1 MTAPNKY
8 QRFDQFMQKRR
19 SGTLPEVQST
29 SRRRSRT
36 DSPKGAQEKSIDATI
51 LQLHSAMVDKILANP
66 AILSPVVAQLE
77 QEQQQGLL
85 RHSAYL
91 FWSCA
96 FAMLNQPELF
106 RAALL
111 SPEPQACKQRRR
123 TRLRGILTEAE
134 RVQVLAG
141 QWQHPVAENTSAAQN
156 EAALVCSQNGQ
167 S

>member
-1 MTAPNKY
+1 MTAAYKY
-8 QRFDQFMQKRR
+8 QRFDQFLQKRR
-19 SGTLPEVQST
+19 SGALRDSNSSTQRQS
-29 SRRRSRT
+29 RY
-36 DSPKGAQEKSIDATI
+36 DSPKGRQEKNVDATI

-66 AILSPVVAQLE
+66 ALLPPVVAQLE

-96 FAMLNQPELF
+96 FAMIEQPQLF

-111 SPEPQACKQRRR
+111 SEEPQACKHRRR

-134 RVQVLAG
+134 REQVLSG
-141 QWQHPVAENTSAAQN
+141 QWLAPAVLTDRT
-156 EAALVCSQNGQ
+156 
-167 S
+167 

>member
-1 MTAPNKY
+1 MPDTDKY
-8 QRFDQFMQKRR
+8 QRFDQFQQKRR
-19 SGTLPEVQST
+19 SGALQDGKATR
-29 SRRRSRT
+29 SRRTHT

-66 AILSPVVAQLE
+66 ALLPPVVAQLE

-96 FAMLNQPELF
+96 FAMIDQPQLF

-123 TRLRGILTEAE
+123 TRLRGILSETE
-134 RVQVLAG
+134 RMQVLTG
-141 QWQHPVAENTSAAQN
+141 QWQAPAVAEASTNTLPEHTEGAST
-156 EAALVCSQNGQ
+156 S

>member
-8 QRFDQFMQKRR
+8 QRFDQFLQKRR
-19 SGTLPEVQST
+19 SGALQDDQANNK
-29 SRRRSRT
+29 RRSRL
-36 DSPKGAQEKSIDATI
+36 DSPKGAQEKNIDATI
-51 LQLHSAMVDKILANP
+51 LQLHSAMVDKIIANP
-66 AILSPVVAQLE
+66 ALLPPVVAQLE

-96 FAMLNQPELF
+96 FAMIHQPELF

-111 SPEPQACKQRRR
+111 SPEPQACKHRRR

-134 RVQVLAG
+134 RALVLAG
-141 QWQHPVAENTSAAQN
+141 QWPPAPAPVADASDLPQDQTEQA
-156 EAALVCSQNGQ
+156 CD
-167 S
+167 